1 MPRVCR
7 IDYRCLVDR
16 TYRSNYEVTCSSR
29 GREIPTRVEIFRY
42 EVPEAR
48 DIVVKCAKSFVHGGE
63 IGISFTR
70 SYYVPVNDKLKYA
83 QFTERNNFRIFN
95 NV

>member
-29 GREIPTRVEIFRY
+29 GREIPTRVEMFRY
-42 EVPEAR
+42 EVR
-48 DIVVKCAKSFVHGGE
+48 DSRSRCRMSEIGE

-70 SYYVPVNDKLKYA
+70 SYYVSVNDKLKIRTVYR
-83 QFTERNNFRIFN
+83 EK
-95 NV
+95 